1 MNGKPWNVPATP
13 AEVEHLND
21 TTEQET
27 SKQHWK
33 DELSILRHRLVA
45 LEGANPDSS
54 ACMSSSHNPATFA
67 SSASSHSFG
76 IFSINPRSKKIY
88 VYNYIDFMDHKM
100 GQPSSYLIMQ
110 IQSMIDEDAIHL
122 SHIFLFNTFFIWYF
136 YRDCC
141 HYSLTFR
148 FHPMDLYFWGIF
160 SYDIKC
166 FSIGWMSNYSYYLWF
181 FFTYHNAWIRYSYL

>member
-1 MNGKPWNVPATP
+1 
-13 AEVEHLND
+13 
-21 TTEQET
+21 
-27 SKQHWK
+27 
-33 DELSILRHRLVA
+33 
-45 LEGANPDSS
+45 
-54 ACMSSSHNPATFA
+54 
-67 SSASSHSFG
+67 
-76 IFSINPRSKKIY
+76 
-88 VYNYIDFMDHKM
+88 MDHKM
-100 GQPSSYLIMQ
+100 GQPLSYLIMQ

-136 YRDCC
+136 YCDCC

-181 FFTYHNAWIRYSYL
+181 FFTYRNAWIRYSYFLWFVFLLTIFLSLKVLALLNFAPFHFANIMFYSLPLAVLSRTNVLGGGLG